1 MKSSNPRQTIIDL
14 LSEVPAD
21 LTSVQK
27 SRLLK
32 LCGFTRASDVETALQ
47 NGINLIGV
55 IFASKS
61 PRAVSDE
68 QALAIT
74 QLVQKYGERTGAA
87 SVLVTEVDKLIGDKL
102 SPKLWFQRCADVL
115 RKVTVRQ
122 PLTVGVFQDQPLE
135 YVSRTFTHLP
145 TLSI

>member
-21 LTSVQK
+21 PTSVQK

-32 LCGFTRASDVETALQ
+32 LCGFTRANDVETALQ
-47 NGINLIGV
+47 NGINLIGL

-61 PRAVSDE
+61 PRAVNDE

-135 YVSRTFTHLP
+135 YVSRTFTTYLYE
-145 TLSI
+145 